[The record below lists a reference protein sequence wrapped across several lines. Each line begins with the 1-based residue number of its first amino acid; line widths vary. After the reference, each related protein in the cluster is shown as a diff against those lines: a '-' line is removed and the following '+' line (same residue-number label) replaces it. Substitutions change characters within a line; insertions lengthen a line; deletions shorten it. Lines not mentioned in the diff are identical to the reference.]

1 MLPAVDARRGER
13 DAHGGE
19 ALHLA
24 VLGQVVAPLVGDHQR
39 VACDAA
45 GQAVLAVV
53 RFHDLGVGIGGLRL
67 CGLADGVPLLAHVHL
82 GLLHFQV
89 LVLVPADDGHRL
101 RGVALRIV
109 AHGLLAGDAVGDAVR
124 HTLALPC
131 APFPLPGATGIGI
144 LADTVHCIGDMLLGI
159 LQLRVAH
166 RQLHLLL
173 AEVEAQLVGVVRV
186 QLLTAAA
193 VQLPLEKLYRLVH
206 LGDVSVLGSD
216 DGCLVGYHGVLL
228 GYHGVLL
235 GNHVAKPVNDTGA
248 TPLGDILASDTLFC
262 CRQMLYVLLAG
273 HCRIVRL
280 YKCKGTK

>member
-1 MLPAVDARRGER
+1 MLPAVDARRGEG

-24 VLGQVVAPLVGDHQR
+24 VLGQVVAPFVGDDHGHQG

-67 CGLADGVPLLAHVHL
+67 CGLADGVPLLPHVHL
-82 GLLHFQV
+82 GLLHLQV

-101 RGVALRIV
+101 GGVALGIV
-109 AHGLLAGDAVGDAVR
+109 AHGLLAGDAGGDAVR
-124 HTLALPC
+124 HALALAG
-131 APFPLPGATGIGI
+131 APLLLPGAAGVGV
-144 LADTVHCIGDMLLGI
+144 LANAVNDIGDMLLGL
-159 LQLRVAH
+159 LQLRVA
-166 RQLHLLL
+166 RGQLHLLL
-173 AEVEAQLVGVVRV
+173 AEVEAQLIGILRV
-186 QLLTAAA
+186 QLLAAAA
-193 VQLPLEKLYRLVH
+193 VQLPLKKLYRLVH

-216 DGCLVGYHGVLL
+216 DGCLI

-248 TPLGDILASDTLFC
+248 APLGDILASDTLFC

-273 HCRIVRL
+273 HCRIVRF